1 MLINPPLLLIIFRK
15 FFFPKKKYPKIE
27 LLLFIPAILLLILLL
42 FRVTNVLPMTH
53 TDREIVFYIS
63 IAIAVCFLFFTL
75 RKTYRVDNKITNIE
89 LFEYSDIEDKPR
101 TYGDYIKWLP
111 LMISI
116 LSIVTFIF
124 DSQWVKFTTDIIF
137 TILSIWFVILTLD
150 PVKEADFAKEEM
162 IYDEI
167 CEIAE
172 TKSKHR
178 ISDSRFEQLRKELLQ
193 QFEEKQIY
201 LTPHLTMEVL
211 RKNLSTNRNYLCET
225 IARCGYKSFYDMV
238 NNFRV
243 KHAIKLI
250 QEEPDSKML
259 DIAYRCGFSSA
270 ASMNKA
276 FTQQGLPNPSQHRLF
291 SRKV

>member
-1 MLINPPLLLIIFRK
+1 
-15 FFFPKKKYPKIE
+15 
-27 LLLFIPAILLLILLL
+27 
-42 FRVTNVLPMTH
+42 
-53 TDREIVFYIS
+53 
-63 IAIAVCFLFFTL
+63 
-75 RKTYRVDNKITNIE
+75 
-89 LFEYSDIEDKPR
+89 
-101 TYGDYIKWLP
+101 
-111 LMISI
+111 MISI

-150 PVKEADFAKEEM
+150 PVKESDFAKEEM